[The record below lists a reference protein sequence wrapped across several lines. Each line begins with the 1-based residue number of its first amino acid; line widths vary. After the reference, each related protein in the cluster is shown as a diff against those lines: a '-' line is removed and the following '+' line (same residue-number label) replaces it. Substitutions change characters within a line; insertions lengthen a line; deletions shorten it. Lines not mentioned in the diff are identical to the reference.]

1 LLLIFLIFTTDFYH
15 RIVTALRI
23 IRAIAKAAALAKRL
37 SEKKGKKW
45 VGHIKSVTS
54 FLYM

>member
-1 LLLIFLIFTTDFYH
+1 LLLIFLIFTTDFYN